1 MELDRLKACANL
13 AGQGWGSWG
22 DSGEKGRRTERSLQ
36 HT

>member
-22 DSGEKGRRTERSLQ
+22 DSGEKGRTERSLQ